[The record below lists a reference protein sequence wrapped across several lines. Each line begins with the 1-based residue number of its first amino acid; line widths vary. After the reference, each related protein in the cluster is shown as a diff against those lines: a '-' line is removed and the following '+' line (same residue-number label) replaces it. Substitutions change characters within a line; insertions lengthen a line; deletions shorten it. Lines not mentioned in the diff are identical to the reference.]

1 MCAYFSAH
9 KMKPSPIAKIKFW
22 EVEYQNYS
30 TVLYRITNCKY
41 SRIGCPWRGP
51 FHEAAEHEKV
61 CAHPH
66 RSGAE
71 VMEALQVIDLKCEE
85 EKRLYNCVFDLLS
98 YEKITFNGMM
108 LHNYLHFMTLS

>member
-1 MCAYFSAH
+1 MIILYF
-9 KMKPSPIAKIKFW
+9 
-22 EVEYQNYS
+22 
-30 TVLYRITNCKY
+30 YRITNCKY

-51 FHEAAEHEKV
+51 FHEATEHEKV
-61 CAHPH
+61 CVHPH

-98 YEKITFNGMM
+98 YEKITFNGMTHCYFISGHM
-108 LHNYLHFMTLS
+108 KFILFVCYLKILHHKIGRLFCTW

>member
-1 MCAYFSAH
+1 MSSCSMLQIILSIFTVPQS
-9 KMKPSPIAKIKFW
+9 KSQSDC
-22 EVEYQNYS
+22 V
-30 TVLYRITNCKY
+30 VLYRITNCKY

-51 FHEAAEHEKV
+51 FHEATEHEKV
-61 CAHPH
+61 CVHPH

-85 EKRLYNCVFDLLS
+85 EKRLYNCIFDLLS

-108 LHNYLHFMTLS
+108 LHDHHI

>member
-1 MCAYFSAH
+1 LKVILKYPYFHSV
-9 KMKPSPIAKIKFW
+9 IT
-22 EVEYQNYS
+22 

-51 FHEAAEHEKV
+51 FHEATEHEKV
-61 CAHPH
+61 CVHPH

-71 VMEALQVIDLKCEE
+71 VMEALQIIDLKCEE

-98 YEKITFNGMM
+98 YEKITFNGIY
-108 LHNYLHFMTLS
+108 HTITLFQDIKFDLYVI